1 MNLWLFTT
9 YNSFISFDG
18 QLFFWSSRGVCKKIA
33 VCYCYFVMLTTKK
46 KQDVIAGVQTHD
58 SDTGSPQVQIALL
71 SGRITELTEHLKVHK
86 KDIHSRRGLIKMV
99 DTRRKLLR
107 NFKNKDLVAYQ
118 NLIQKLGLKK

>member
-1 MNLWLFTT
+1 
-9 YNSFISFDG
+9 
-18 QLFFWSSRGVCKKIA
+18 
-33 VCYCYFVMLTTKK
+33 MLTAKK